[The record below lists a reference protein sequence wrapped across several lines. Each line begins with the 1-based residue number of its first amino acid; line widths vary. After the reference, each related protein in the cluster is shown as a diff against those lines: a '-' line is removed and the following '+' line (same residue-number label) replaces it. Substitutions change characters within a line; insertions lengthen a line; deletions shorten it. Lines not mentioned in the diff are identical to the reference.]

1 MLDDYPFSQINRA
14 TKRELGGG
22 WKQKEVGVGQNLK
35 KERRQYSW
43 GLQKIGGH
51 ERFAN
56 YGINITKYL

>member
-35 KERRQYSW
+35 KERRQYS
-43 GLQKIGGH
+43 
-51 ERFAN
+51 
-56 YGINITKYL
+56 